1 VQPGGAVR
9 GNANIPG
16 LQQWVMEVPP
26 VTRAWIIASVIT
38 SLAVVSLTAS
48 SMSAA
53 AQIAKRCR
61 PCIAMPLGRPS
72 TALLFL

>member
-1 VQPGGAVR
+1 MAAVQPGGAAR

-38 SLAVVSLTAS
+38 SLAVVSLSAS
-48 SMSAA
+48 SAVA
-53 AQIAKRCR
+53 
-61 PCIAMPLGRPS
+61 
-72 TALLFL
+72 